1 MGNRLRD
8 RLVREEQLSVD
19 DALEIAKQVARAL
32 KYAHDHNVIHRD
44 IKPENILL
52 AEGEAVVADF
62 GIAKA
67 IESAGG
73 ESLTETGLSVGT
85 GAYMSPLRTRLCVVR
100 NASRATAVHRSQR
113 PEHRS
118 PTPVRRVTPDDR
130 RFVVIRELGANAPG
144 ELTYVENWFEEL
156 KAKVGN

>member
-73 ESLTETGLSVGT
+73 ESL
-85 GAYMSPLRTRLCVVR
+85 CVVR

-130 RFVVIRELGANAPG
+130 RFVMIRELGANAPG